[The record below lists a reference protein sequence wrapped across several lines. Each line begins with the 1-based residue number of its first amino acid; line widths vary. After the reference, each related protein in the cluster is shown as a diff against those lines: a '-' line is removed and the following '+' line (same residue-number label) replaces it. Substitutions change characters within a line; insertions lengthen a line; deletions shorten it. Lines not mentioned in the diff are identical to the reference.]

1 MSRRGTPMAARRRD
15 DPGDQLTFLAPSNAT
30 LVELVRRNLRLLAE
44 LGSTYRSADG
54 GTAGRDIRSPEDVVA
69 LLAPEME
76 MLTQEQLRVVLLD
89 TRNRVLD
96 VVLVYQGNVNST
108 IVRMAEV
115 FREAIVVCA
124 PNIVLVHNHPSG
136 DPSPSPEDAALTR
149 QAVEAGRLCGIEV
162 LDHIVIGRGRYVSL
176 KDQGVIDR

>member
-1 MSRRGTPMAARRRD
+1 MA
-15 DPGDQLTFLAPSNAT
+15 
-30 LVELVRRNLRLLAE
+30 
-44 LGSTYRSADG
+44 
-54 GTAGRDIRSPEDVVA
+54 A

-76 MLTQEQLRVVLLD
+76 LLTQEQLRVVLLD

-96 VVLVYQGNVNST
+96 VVFVYQGNVNST

-136 DPSPSPEDAALTR
+136 DPSPSPEDVALTK
-149 QAVEAGRLCGIEV
+149 QAVDAGQLLGIEV
-162 LDHIVIGRGRYVSL
+162 LDHIVIGRAQFVSM
-176 KDQGVIDR
+176 KDRGVVRG

>member
-1 MSRRGTPMAARRRD
+1 MPRRMSPMTVAR
-15 DPGDQLTFLAPSNAT
+15 PSPNEQLTFLAPSEAA
-30 LVELVRRNLRLLAE
+30 LVELVRQNLRLLAE
-44 LGSTYRSADG
+44 LRSTYQTAGGQTDGRIVRSA
-54 GTAGRDIRSPEDVVA
+54 EDVAA

-76 MLTQEQLRVVLLD
+76 MLTQEQLRVILLD

-96 VVLVYQGNVNST
+96 VLTIYQGNVNST

-124 PNIVLVHNHPSG
+124 PNVILAHNHPSG
-136 DPSPSPEDAALTR
+136 DPSPSPEDASLTK
-149 QAVEAGRLCGIEV
+149 QAVEAGRLLGIEV

-176 KDQGVIDR
+176 KDQGVL